1 MCLSPEHLCQSW
13 EVVGGSFSLE
23 PQNGFWTQPSPLSDT
38 GHSDQPTARR
48 NWSPMLPQ
56 NAQFFLQPEL
66 SCFPSKNL
74 ELELQEA
81 TNAGQENKKVV
92 FEGTQYTPSSL
103 VTVPEPSLVSHMVTR
118 AGLSPDPETQ
128 SVVC

>member
-1 MCLSPEHLCQSW
+1 MGSGPSQAHSQTPGIQTNPRQDGTGPQCFPKMLS
-13 EVVGGSFSLE
+13 
-23 PQNGFWTQPSPLSDT
+23 
-38 GHSDQPTARR
+38 
-48 NWSPMLPQ
+48 
-56 NAQFFLQPEL
+56 FLQPEL

-92 FEGTQYTPSSL
+92 FEGTQHTPSSL

-118 AGLSPDPETQ
+118 AGLSPDPEMQ
-128 SVVC
+128 SIVC